1 MNEQDD
7 KKRVSLDPRQVP
19 EALHPLIPLAEQW
32 FIGDDYERGIALEAA
47 SVEELRH
54 LVNAVH
60 QYIKPLSQWLHKE
73 YMEGYM
79 SGTPS
84 TEEVA
89 AFNELLNAASEAQV
103 DLKVLF
109 GEEHEL

>member
-1 MNEQDD
+1 MNEPDD

-19 EALHPLIPLAEQW
+19 EALHPLIPLTEQW
-32 FIGDDYERGIALEAA
+32 SIGDDYERGIALEAA

-54 LVNAVH
+54 LVNTVH
-60 QYIKPLSQWLHKE
+60 KYIEPLLEWLDRE
-73 YMEGYM
+73 YVDGYL
-79 SGTPS
+79 SGEQI
-84 TEEVA
+84 TEERGAFIELMEA
-89 AFNELLNAASEAQV
+89 ATEAQV